1 MNLIVG
7 VIIFLVV
14 LALIMSGKLRTLLS
28 GFLSLF
34 VEDLSKTPEG
44 AEAVY
49 TKAIEEAQDEYNEA
63 DTLYRRIAGQL
74 REAQAKKE
82 EAENLSKDLDEKAK
96 ILASKNRDEEALEV
110 ILAKEEADGDVEI
123 WTRTAKELTKTCAD
137 AKEMHTNREQ
147 MLRKLMKDKK
157 QVVTQLRMN
166 KQMSEI
172 YDSMD
177 ELKNKKTT
185 DKLISG
191 IKEKVVDG
199 KNEVAGAKV
208 IHENRST
215 TKMQRIDEVTKK
227 SNATAYL
234 EKLKSEGK

>member
-7 VIIFLVV
+7 AIIFLVA
-14 LALIMSGKLRTLLS
+14 LALVMSGKLRTLLS

-49 TKAIEEAQDEYNEA
+49 TKAIEEAQNEYNEA
-63 DTLYRRIAGQL
+63 ETLFRKVAGQL
-74 REAQAKKE
+74 NEARMKLK
-82 EAENLSKDLDEKAK
+82 EAEELSIELDKKAK
-96 ILASKNRDEEALEV
+96 TLATSNRDEEALEV
-110 ILAKEEADGDVEI
+110 ILAKEEADGDAEI
-123 WTRTAKELTKTCAD
+123 WAKTVTNLTKTCED
-137 AKEMHTNREQ
+137 AKEMHANREQ
-147 MLRKLMKDKK
+147 MLRKLIKDKK

-185 DKLISG
+185 DKLIAG
-191 IKEKVVDG
+191 IKDKVVDG
-199 KNEVAGAKV
+199 KNEVAGAKM
-208 IHENRST
+208 IHENKSS

-227 SNATAYL
+227 SNATDYL
-234 EKLKSEGK
+234 EKLKAGK